1 MQALFLAAVIG
12 LTALSAHAQVS
23 VSDPWLRATV
33 PQQKTTGAFM
43 RLSSVESVQVVDAR
57 SPIAE
62 SVEIHSMNMENNI
75 MKMRAVPSLAIT
87 AGKTVELKPGGYHM
101 MFIGLKQQVKEG
113 DVVPV
118 TLVIEAAN
126 KKRETIDVK
135 IPVKAIG
142 AKSSNA
148 QHH

>member
-1 MQALFLAAVIG
+1 
-12 LTALSAHAQVS
+12 
-23 VSDPWLRATV
+23 
-33 PQQKTTGAFM
+33 M

-87 AGKTVELKPGGYHM
+87 EGKTVELKPGGYHM

-142 AKSSNA
+142 ATSSNA